1 MLLLLFFRLNTKI
14 GQIYTCDANFVN
26 PNGQWT
32 TGASLTLPAGVYIV
46 IRRCHSMDHTKS
58 IKLGENWE
66 VGKFASGY
74 DAVEYTKILSS
85 ETEFTIVNF
94 IYGNT
99 DIINGIIAVKLK

>member
-1 MLLLLFFRLNTKI
+1 MSSHSKLNSKI

-46 IRRCHSMDHTKS
+46 IRRGYSMDNTKS
-58 IKLGENWE
+58 ITLGENWE
-66 VGKFASGY
+66 AGKYASGY

-99 DIINGIIAVKLK
+99 DIANGIIAVKLK